1 MRKYLK
7 NALRL
12 NWSEIS
18 YYISGFISEQLGRNI
33 VCKASPEDDNY
44 WDIAAVNTQFTR
56 KELRLLLGLVYA
68 NDFIYHE
75 SLPEESDKS
84 VSLGMDLS
92 EALLKIIISS
102 TWHHRSIY
110 EDGLWL
116 IGIDEKS
123 IKLPRINTTTLLIDN
138 CAVDTS
144 MLMSKDMI
152 MQKLDESH
160 GKYSDLSQIC
170 NENHIRFGN
179 QLYWHFPLPD
189 SRHSGYYLV
198 LAKEGVLSIPYDS
211 ISDTNEKLEL
221 EDAFMCSW
229 SDMIDFE
236 KRLHEYSHHTEKIL
250 SILEDYLEKQGGV
263 YDNI

>member
-18 YYISGFISEQLGRNI
+18 YYMSEFISEHLGREI
-33 VCKASPEDDNY
+33 VCNAIPEDDNY

-68 NDFIYHE
+68 DDFIYHE
-75 SLPEESDKS
+75 SLPKESDKS

-102 TWHHRSIY
+102 TWHYRSIY

-144 MLMSKDMI
+144 MLMSKDML
-152 MQKLDESH
+152 MQKLKDSK
-160 GKYSDLSQIC
+160 GMYSDLSKIC
-170 NENHIRFGN
+170 DKNFTRFGN
-179 QLYWHFPLPD
+179 ELYWHFRLSD
-189 SRHSGYYLV
+189 SDHLGYYLV
-198 LAKEGVLSIPYDS
+198 LVKEGVLSIPYNC
-211 ISDTNEKLEL
+211 ISQLDAELEL
-221 EDAFMCSW
+221 KDAFMCSW
-229 SDMIDFE
+229 NDMVDFQNNW
-236 KRLHEYSHHTEKIL
+236 HEYSQYTEKIL
-250 SILEDYLEKQGGV
+250 DVLGNYLEEQVDVRDK
-263 YDNI
+263 I

>member
-84 VSLGMDLS
+84 VSLGIVLS
-92 EALLKIIISS
+92 EALLKIFITS
-102 TWHHRSIY
+102 TSHHRTI
-110 EDGLWL
+110 
-116 IGIDEKS
+116 
-123 IKLPRINTTTLLIDN
+123 
-138 CAVDTS
+138 
-144 MLMSKDMI
+144 
-152 MQKLDESH
+152 
-160 GKYSDLSQIC
+160 
-170 NENHIRFGN
+170 
-179 QLYWHFPLPD
+179 
-189 SRHSGYYLV
+189 
-198 LAKEGVLSIPYDS
+198 
-211 ISDTNEKLEL
+211 
-221 EDAFMCSW
+221 
-229 SDMIDFE
+229 
-236 KRLHEYSHHTEKIL
+236 
-250 SILEDYLEKQGGV
+250 
-263 YDNI
+263 